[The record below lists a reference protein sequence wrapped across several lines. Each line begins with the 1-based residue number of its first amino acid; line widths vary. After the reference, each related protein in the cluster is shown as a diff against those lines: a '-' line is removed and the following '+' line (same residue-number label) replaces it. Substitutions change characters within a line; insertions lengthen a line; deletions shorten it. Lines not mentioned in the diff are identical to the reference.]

1 MKKMI
6 LIIFLIFGILNL
18 STKFVQADAKLNKE
32 LIKVAKEFIPS
43 NSLLVSPEAP
53 FSTQSIQEYDFNQDE
68 QKELIITFKVKEE
81 EQPSPSQFVAMVL
94 KKEKEGWKK
103 VWETKSQGVGLHFS
117 GLADITGD
125 GTKEY
130 LFGRTIGASAGNELE
145 IFKWKDNSLKKIADV
160 PYHKI
165 DLFT

>member
-1 MKKMI
+1 
-6 LIIFLIFGILNL
+6 
-18 STKFVQADAKLNKE
+18 
-32 LIKVAKEFIPS
+32 
-43 NSLLVSPEAP
+43 
-53 FSTQSIQEYDFNQDE
+53 
-68 QKELIITFKVKEE
+68 
-81 EQPSPSQFVAMVL
+81 
-94 KKEKEGWKK
+94 
-103 VWETKSQGVGLHFS
+103 VGLHFS

-145 IFKWKDNSLKKIADV
+145 IFKWKDNSLKIADV